1 MSDVVPSPSD
11 AVVVRYWAGA
21 RAAAGRAEDVV
32 PAGMLDEVLGA
43 ALACHADDARL
54 HRIVAICSVL
64 VGADPVGSRDHAT
77 VPVPAGSV
85 VELLPPFAGG

>member
-1 MSDVVPSPSD
+1 MSHVDPPPAD
-11 AVVVRYWAGA
+11 AVLVRYWAGA

-43 ALACHADDARL
+43 ALAHHAGNARL
-54 HRIVAICSVL
+54 HSIVAICSVL
-64 VGADPVGSRDHAT
+64 VGADPVGSRDFAT

-85 VELLPPFAGG
+85 VEILPPFAGG